1 MGLTL
6 SIYFAQLIEVATLAV
21 GFYVYKALPDKFKV
35 LVLLVSISTFFDLT
49 LGTLSRIFGSNHVFL
64 QFFTP
69 VSYIFIIIFLFYGIK
84 NNSARLIKWFLFT
97 GYLIFVIIAKLTFES
112 FMTIDNYSSSVANSI
127 IVIVTT
133 YFLLTN
139 SSIKNSEYKPNIIA
153 MIGILVYYG
162 GGLFIFALSNV
173 ILSPNNLMLNN
184 IWIIHSILHIIF
196 DISLIIAFIELGRI
210 PNAKL

>member
-49 LGTLSRIFGSNHVFL
+49 LGTLSRIFGSNHVLL

-69 VSYIFIIIFLFYGIK
+69 VSYILIIIFLFYGIK
-84 NNSARLIKWFLFT
+84 NNSAKLVKWFLFAV
-97 GYLIFVIIAKLTFES
+97 YLIFVIVAKLTFEP
-112 FMTIDNYSSSVANSI
+112 FMTIDNYSSSVASSI
-127 IVIVTT
+127 MVIVTT

-139 SSIKNSEYKPNIIA
+139 SPIKSPETTPTIIA
-153 MIGILVYYG
+153 MVGILVYFG
-162 GGLFIFALSNV
+162 GGLFIIALSNV
-173 ILSPNNLMLNN
+173 ILSPNNLLLNN

-196 DISLIIAFIELGRI
+196 DISLIISFIILGRI